1 MTQPRALRIEK
12 ETVVNSVDSSAA
24 TADGIVEA
32 LMRGPG
38 AIRIRG
44 LFSEAQIAEARRV
57 VMAHSEDHAQTV
69 THFQGQAAKEQRLH
83 LQRRVWNLLAKG
95 DVFSQMSE
103 QPLIVDAM
111 RRFLGCDFIMG
122 SIAANRI
129 LPDGPGQEPHI
140 DYPYWDL
147 HAPESFPLAINA
159 SFPLN
164 AQVTIPLDP
173 FTAQTGATAFVPHTQ
188 HELRYPAEADRF
200 FERCERMDAEPGD
213 AIVFFG
219 ATWHCAM
226 PNRSTQDRSAVLIQ
240 YLPKFVKPMEDLR
253 AMAGEAFV
261 KRASP
266 TMRQLLGMHYPYP
279 QNLEEVTVATNAE
292 GRMNAMR

>member
-1 MTQPRALRIEK
+1 MQSFSPAECTPEAVVDAL
-12 ETVVNSVDSSAA
+12 
-24 TADGIVEA
+24 
-32 LMRGPG
+32 LHGPG
-38 AIRIRG
+38 AVRVRG
-44 LFSEAQIAEARRV
+44 LFSPAQVSEARSV
-57 VMAHSEDHAQTV
+57 VMAHSDARAQTV
-69 THFQGQAAKEQRLH
+69 THFQGEAAQAARLH

-95 DVFSQMSE
+95 DVFSQMAE
-103 QPLIVDAM
+103 QPLIVAAM
-111 RRFLGCDFIMG
+111 RAFLGEDFVMG

-147 HAPESFPLAINA
+147 HAPQTFPVGINA

-173 FTAQTGATAFVPHTQ
+173 FTAQTGATAFVPGTQ
-188 HELRYPAEADRF
+188 RDLRYPGPDDRF
-200 FERCERMDAEPGD
+200 FERCERMEADPGD
-213 AIVFFG
+213 AILFFG

-226 PNRSTQDRSAVLIQ
+226 PNRSNSDRSAILIQ

-253 AMAGEAFV
+253 AMVGEAFV

-266 TMRQLLGMHYPYP
+266 TMRQLLGLTYPYP
-279 QNLEEVTVATNAE
+279 QNLDDVTGAANTE
-292 GRMNAMR
+292 GRVNAARY

>member
-1 MTQPRALRIEK
+1 MQIVTP
-12 ETVVNSVDSSAA
+12 ETGTPEVVVD
-24 TADGIVEA
+24 A

-38 AIRIRG
+38 AIVIRG
-44 LFSEAQIAEARRV
+44 LFSAEQVADARRV
-57 VMAHSEDHAQTV
+57 VMEHSEHRAQTV
-69 THFQGQAAKEQRLH
+69 THFQGEAAKDARLH

-95 DVFSQMSE
+95 DVFSAMSE
-103 QPLIVDAM
+103 QPVIVAAM
-111 RRFLGCDFIMG
+111 RRFLGEDFIMG

-140 DYPYWDL
+140 DYPYWDF
-147 HAPESFPLAINA
+147 HAPNSFPIGINS

-173 FTAQTGATAFVPHTQ
+173 FTTQTGATAFVPHTQ
-188 HELRYPAEADRF
+188 HKLRYPDESDRF
-200 FERCERMDAEPGD
+200 FERCERMEAEPGD
-213 AIVFFG
+213 AILFFG

-226 PNRSTQDRSAVLIQ
+226 PNHSNQDRSAVLIQ

-253 AMAGEAFV
+253 AMVGEAFV

-266 TMRQLLGMHYPYP
+266 TMRQLLGMTYPYP
-279 QNLEEVTVATNAE
+279 QNLDAVANATNAE
-292 GRMNAMR
+292 GRVNAARY

>member
-1 MTQPRALRIEK
+1 
-12 ETVVNSVDSSAA
+12 VDSSKE
-24 TADGIVEA
+24 TAVNSMEAGAVTPEGVVEA
-32 LMRGPG
+32 LLRGPG
-38 AIRIRG
+38 AVCIRG
-44 LFSEAQIAEARRV
+44 VFSAAQVAEARRV
-57 VMAHSEDHAQTV
+57 VMAHSQDRAQTV
-69 THFQGQAAKEQRLH
+69 THFQGQAAEDQRLH

-95 DVFSQMSE
+95 DVFSEMAE
-103 QPLIVDAM
+103 QPAIVAAM
-111 RRFLGCDFIMG
+111 RLFLGDDFIMG

-140 DYPYWDL
+140 DYPYWDF
-147 HAPESFPLAINA
+147 HSPTTFPVGINT

-188 HELRYPAEADRF
+188 HELRYPGEGDAF
-200 FERCERMDAEPGD
+200 FERCERMEAEPGD

-226 PNRSTQDRSAVLIQ
+226 PNHSTQDRSAVLIQ

-253 AMAGEAFV
+253 AMVGEAFV
-261 KRASP
+261 KNASP
-266 TMRQLLGMHYPYP
+266 TMRQLLGLNFPYP
-279 QNLEEVTVATNAE
+279 QNLDAIAVATNAE
-292 GRMNAMR
+292 GRKNAMR